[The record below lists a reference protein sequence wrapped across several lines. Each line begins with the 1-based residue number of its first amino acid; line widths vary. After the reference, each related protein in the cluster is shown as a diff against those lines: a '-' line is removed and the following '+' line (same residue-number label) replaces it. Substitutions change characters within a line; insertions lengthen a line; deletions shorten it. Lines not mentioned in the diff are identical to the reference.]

1 MQTCAAWSLICLCS
15 LAAMRSLS
23 ESSVFCAV
31 VFTLVM
37 DVESSE
43 RRALEREGGRERER
57 ERARERE
64 SEREGE
70 RETQRE
76 RERERERG
84 ARSAKVSICPRH
96 SKVSKESQYLCSS
109 TGNAT

>member
-23 ESSVFCAV
+23 ESSVFSAD

-43 RRALEREGGRERER
+43 RRALEREGGRGGRERER
-57 ERARERE
+57 DRESETERARERE
-64 SEREGE
+64 RELVPPKSVFVL
-70 RETQRE
+70 R
-76 RERERERG
+76 
-84 ARSAKVSICPRH
+84 
-96 SKVSKESQYLCSS
+96 Y
-109 TGNAT
+109 

>member
-23 ESSVFCAV
+23 ESSVFCAD

-43 RRALEREGGRERER
+43 RRAFERER
-57 ERARERE
+57 ERDG
-64 SEREGE
+64 GE
-70 RETQRE
+70 AERE
-76 RERERERG
+76 REREREREG
-84 ARSAKVSICPRH
+84 EREREREESSFRQ
-96 SKVSKESQYLCSS
+96 SQYLS
-109 TGNAT
+109 